1 MFNIS
6 GLTDREILE
15 KLFDLTSQNHALICS
30 LSRSMERELHRQDS
44 VNESINRRLGCLE
57 KDVEQIKK
65 KIAV

>member
-15 KLFDLTSQNHALICS
+15 RLLDLTSQNHAMVCN
-30 LSRSMERELHRQDS
+30 LSKTMERERHIQMA
-44 VNESINRRLGCLE
+44 VNESVNNRLGCLE
-57 KDVEQIKK
+57 NDVKEIKK